1 MLNQDSFRE
10 LANFSDRLNRALEG
24 HGTLRGDRQES
35 MALADWAPV
44 VDVLETESEFLLVVE
59 LPGVDKTDV
68 KVSVEAGVLTL
79 AGNREQ
85 EKEAKGV
92 WYHRVERAYG
102 RFARTFTV
110 PDLVDEERLTAEF
123 RNGLLIV
130 RLPKSEKAK
139 PRSIDVRVS

>member
-1 MLNQDSFRE
+1 
-10 LANFSDRLNRALEG
+10 
-24 HGTLRGDRQES
+24 
-35 MALADWAPV
+35 V

-92 WYHRVERAYG
+92 RYHRVERAYG